1 MIPNPIMIYAAAGA
15 LIFGAAAG
23 YKVRDWQCDA
33 AYAKAMEKAEKQR
46 VKKQEVVDDVSQV
59 YEAQRDKANGV
70 ATERTYTIREI
81 YKTVPTVPPDCSAPD
96 AVRKLLE
103 SGVRDA
109 NAASSGEPSVEVPSA
124 SEPAAS
130 AARPRTGAMGS

>member
-1 MIPNPIMIYAAAGA
+1 MIPNPIMLYAAAGA
-15 LIFGAAAG
+15 LIVGAAAG

-46 VKKQEVVDDVSQV
+46 VKKQEVVDVISQT
-59 YEAQRDKANGV
+59 YEAQRDKANGM

-81 YKTVPTVPPDCSAPD
+81 YKTAPAVPVDCAAPD

-103 SGVRDA
+103 SGIRDA
-109 NAASSGEPSVEVPSA
+109 NAASAGEPRVEVS
-124 SEPAAS
+124 STSDPAAGT
-130 AARPRTGAMGS
+130 ARP

>member
-1 MIPNPIMIYAAAGA
+1 MIPNPIMLYAAAGA
-15 LIFGAAAG
+15 LIVGAAAG

-46 VKKQEVVDDVSQV
+46 VKKQEVVDVISQT
-59 YEAQRDKANGV
+59 YEDQRDKANGV

-81 YKTVPTVPPDCSAPD
+81 YKTAPAVPVDCAAPD

-103 SGVRDA
+103 SGIRDA

-124 SEPAAS
+124 SES
-130 AARPRTGAMGS
+130 AAGTARP

>member
-1 MIPNPIMIYAAAGA
+1 
-15 LIFGAAAG
+15 
-23 YKVRDWQCDA
+23 
-33 AYAKAMEKAEKQR
+33 MEKAEKQR
-46 VKKQEVVDDVSQV
+46 VKKQEVVDVISQT

-81 YKTVPTVPPDCSAPD
+81 YKTAPAVPVDCAAPD

-103 SGVRDA
+103 SGIRDA

-124 SEPAAS
+124 SEPAAGT
-130 AARPRTGAMGS
+130 ARP

>member
-1 MIPNPIMIYAAAGA
+1 MIPSPFMLYAAAGA
-15 LIFGAAAG
+15 LIVGAAAG

-33 AYAKAMEKAEKQR
+33 AYAKSLEKAERLR
-46 VKKQEVVDDVSQV
+46 VKKQEVVDDVSQA
-59 YEAQRDKANGV
+59 YEAQRDQANGV

-81 YKTVPTVPPDCSAPD
+81 YKTAPAVPVDCAAPD

-109 NAASSGEPSVEVPSA
+109 NAASASEPSVEVPNASSA
-124 SEPAAS
+124 AAN
-130 AARPRTGAMGS
+130 AARP